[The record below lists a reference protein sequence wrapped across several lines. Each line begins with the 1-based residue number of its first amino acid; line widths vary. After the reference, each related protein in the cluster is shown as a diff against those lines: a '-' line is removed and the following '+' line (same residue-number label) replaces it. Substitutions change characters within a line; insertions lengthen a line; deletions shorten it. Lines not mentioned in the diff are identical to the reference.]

1 VQDQGCNVQ
10 QEYQQ
15 NEAVQEEVQERSQ
28 EEEAVPEDLLRARLP
43 GLNTLNGHLWR
54 HSLEEGCASFLC
66 VIETESSMATVCPKV
81 TLQARDAREVEMQVA
96 RFLSALLRLR
106 GTYRD

>member
-1 VQDQGCNVQ
+1 MP
-10 QEYQQ
+10 
-15 NEAVQEEVQERSQ
+15 EE
-28 EEEAVPEDLLRARLP
+28 LLRARLP

-81 TLQARDAREVEMQVA
+81 THFKMLEMQGA
-96 RFLSALLRLR
+96 RFLSALLSLR